1 MYIIEQEKEDWY
13 TYIIEYIKFLD
24 LQLDNDNTYSKNSL
38 YDIRIEIEELREK
51 YLCSKEN

>member
-1 MYIIEQEKEDWY
+1 MFIIEQEKEDWY

-24 LQLDNDNTYSKNSL
+24 LQLDNDNTYSKNLL
-38 YDIRIEIEELREK
+38 YDIRAEIEELREK